1 MHLLIDIGNSRI
13 KWVCIKSTYTADIK
27 TQAGT
32 LAELISFIDTIDV
45 SKTIVMIAAV
55 NQTDDLKAL
64 IQTREFKQVIWAVS
78 QKEQAGIRNSY
89 DLPERMGI
97 DRWLAMVAGFNLRQD
112 FLTSSGIIVVD
123 AGSAMTVDVVD
134 SSGLHLGGYIV
145 PGLHMAQR
153 ALFANTEQVLRY
165 NEVSLSPGQVHNEF
179 NLGNNTLQCV
189 EYGVMNQLVALIVY
203 VAARYPGYKVIFSGG
218 DGDMLASYFDS
229 PIVDQNLVLKG
240 LWQVRR

>member
-13 KWVCIKSTYTADIK
+13 KWVCIESKYTADIK
-27 TQAGT
+27 SQAGT
-32 LAELISFIDTIDV
+32 LVELINFINTIDV

-64 IQTREFKQVIWAVS
+64 IQAREFKKVTWAIS

-97 DRWLAMVAGFNLRQD
+97 DRWLAMVAGFKLRENFQN
-112 FLTSSGIIVVD
+112 SAGIIVVD

-134 SSGLHLGGYIV
+134 SSGLHRGGYIV
-145 PGLHMAQR
+145 PGLQMAQR
-153 ALFANTEQVLRY
+153 ALFANTEQVVRY
-165 NEVSLSPGQVHNEF
+165 NEVSLSTGQAHNEF

-203 VAARYPGYKVIFSGG
+203 VAAKFPSYNIIFSGG